1 MYHES
6 LDEVNKVKSVYE
18 AKLIEANNSFRTV
31 KAENEVLKKKWM
43 YFLSW
48 VEVILTTARN
58 KKQPT
63 KPKWMKNKKKKWPA
77 LLMTKIWKICMHRL
91 KTK

>member
-58 KKQPT
+58 KKEPI
-63 KPKWMKNKKKKWPA
+63 KPKCMKTKKKWPA
-77 LLMTKIWKICMHRL
+77 LLMMKIWKICMNGL